1 MCVLL
6 PAVVAWR
13 LPSLL
18 RRGPTD
24 SEKAISDLRPVPAP
38 LNRLLLTSLQL
49 ENCILARGIPLPWG
63 SSIVAVG
70 RKP

>member
-6 PAVVAWR
+6 PAVVIRR
-13 LPSLL
+13 LPTLLL
-18 RRGPTD
+18 RGAKD
-24 SEKAISDLRPVPAP
+24 SERAISDLRPVPAP
-38 LNRLLLTSLQL
+38 LNRVLLTALQL
-49 ENCILARGIPLPWG
+49 ENRVLARGIPLPWG